1 MHCNSGNIKTCCK
14 QCSPTMTRL
23 TSSLS
28 LLQLAYLQQ
37 DEHRL
42 LLPLGVLA
50 SSTSDV
56 VLTHSLLTNAM
67 HEEHSQIS
75 LAMHPLFIE

>member
-1 MHCNSGNIKTCCK
+1 
-14 QCSPTMTRL
+14 MTRL

-42 LLPLGVLA
+42 LLPLSVLA

-56 VLTHSLLTNAM
+56 ISTLSSLTNAM
-67 HEEHSQIS
+67 HEERSQ
-75 LAMHPLFIE
+75 EG